1 MEGRSRV
8 LCVTLLVI
16 LTATY
21 STLDYMTSDANDTI
35 ELEVLGV
42 DHFVAGQTT
51 QEWHMTSGNWY
62 SIQTNCQSCSSSLYF
77 NDVMIQSNQINYSGQ
92 VDEDGTLKLV
102 VNNSQAE
109 NFTSSAITNVSDNH
123 LNIRPSPQAD
133 ASLSNVYV
141 CGIQNSC
148 IDVES
153 PVLASSIPVDQNIQ
167 PITGVLEGQQNDY
180 IAFTVYTGQIVELNL
195 KHTNSD
201 IEFKSYFQNQ
211 THEHELEGA
220 LSTSSISNHH
230 TNPIL
235 KYIEIP
241 DDGRLV
247 LSVSSATI
255 DTIWSM
261 GIIIHNQSQA
271 SMLDMSEDTEILGHN
286 SKTVIVE
293 LNDTEALNLQPNIF
307 DVDYTYHSLVNS
319 EWVFSGSGVLIDG
332 VTNFIFP
339 LPGSTALKISISADV
354 FYLEIGTINFDDA
367 NSGLEAPSLPPILA
381 TTDNSSWPVLSVQ
394 GSNLIGEFT
403 HSIGDS
409 SDVYKIEIEAWEDSI
424 HFVKIEIE
432 GDINDFEIE
441 LIEKNQE
448 DWSEV
453 D

>member
-1 MEGRSRV
+1 MF
-8 LCVTLLVI
+8 
-16 LTATY
+16 
-21 STLDYMTSDANDTI
+21 
-35 ELEVLGV
+35 LGV

-92 VDEDGTLKLV
+92 VDEDGTLKVV

-153 PVLASSIPVDQNIQ
+153 PVLASSIPVDQNMQ
-167 PITGVLEGQQNDY
+167 PITGVLGQQNDY
-180 IAFTVYTGQIVELNL
+180 IAFSVYTGQIVELNL

-235 KYIEIP
+235 KYI
-241 DDGRLV
+241 
-247 LSVSSATI
+247 
-255 DTIWSM
+255 
-261 GIIIHNQSQA
+261 
-271 SMLDMSEDTEILGHN
+271 
-286 SKTVIVE
+286 SKF
-293 LNDTEALNLQPNIF
+293 LMM
-307 DVDYTYHSLVNS
+307 
-319 EWVFSGSGVLIDG
+319 
-332 VTNFIFP
+332 
-339 LPGSTALKISISADV
+339 AD
-354 FYLEIGTINFDDA
+354 
-367 NSGLEAPSLPPILA
+367 
-381 TTDNSSWPVLSVQ
+381 
-394 GSNLIGEFT
+394 
-403 HSIGDS
+403 
-409 SDVYKIEIEAWEDSI
+409 
-424 HFVKIEIE
+424 
-432 GDINDFEIE
+432 
-441 LIEKNQE
+441 
-448 DWSEV
+448 
-453 D
+453 